1 MSKITNSCRDNRAI
15 GKRRDREILE
25 AVESRRA
32 LETEQVRAII
42 FPGMSSGLRK
52 AQEKLLK
59 LAKKGRLQRERVDD
73 GVFAYFRD
81 VRPGALRHT
90 LGVNWLRIWLEKQM
104 KSWEAFH
111 SWEYE
116 PDYGLLRADGLAAIR
131 NIPTGD
137 FRFCFVEHDR
147 GTNSF
152 DKVEKYC
159 RLYESGGYSGHW
171 WVKLTKRF
179 PPILVATT
187 TARRLEAI
195 QAAIKKENKAG
206 LEFKVMLLEDIKK
219 YFKPQ
224 KMVAVLAAFLLA
236 PHAAWAGVAADTLTT
251 VGLPIIQLMVVSAFG
266 ALACYITSALGQG
279 QVSSMIKLITVFVCI
294 SLVIG
299 VVWQAISAV
308 SKVFGVQL

>member
-1 MSKITNSCRDNRAI
+1 MNNRTVGFCRDRAI
-15 GKRRDREILE
+15 LD

-32 LETEQVRAII
+32 LEADQVRVIV
-42 FPGMSSGLRK
+42 FPGMKSGLRK

-59 LAKKGRLQRERVDD
+59 LSRKGRLQRERVDE
-73 GVFAYFRD
+73 GSYAYFRD

-90 LGVNWLRIWLEKQM
+90 LGVNWIRIWLENKL
-104 KSWEAFH
+104 KPWEAFH

-116 PDYGLLRADGLAAIR
+116 PDYGLLRADGFAAVR

-137 FRFCFVEHDR
+137 LRFCFVEHDR

-159 RLYESGGYSGHW
+159 RLFETEGYAGRW
-171 WVKLTKRF
+171 WVNLTKRF
-179 PPILVATT
+179 PPILVTT
-187 TARRLEAI
+187 TTGRRLEAI
-195 QAAIKKENKAG
+195 QAAIKKENTVG
-206 LEFKVMLLEDIKK
+206 LEFRTMLLDDIKK
-219 YFKPQ
+219 AVKPIAIVL
-224 KMVAVLAAFLLA
+224 VALLLA

-308 SKVFGVQL
+308 SKFFGVQL